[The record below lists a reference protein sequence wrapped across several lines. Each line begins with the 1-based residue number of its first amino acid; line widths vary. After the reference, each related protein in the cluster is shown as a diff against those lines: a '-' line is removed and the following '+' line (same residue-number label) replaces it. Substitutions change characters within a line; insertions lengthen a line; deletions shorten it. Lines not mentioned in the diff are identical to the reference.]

1 MDMRWREAARAC
13 GTWFEL
19 VLIRLSEKQNPG
31 QKKFRKSRTFAIPS
45 LRIATQQPQ
54 FTMAGIKRKSAG
66 AGAPEVKDKS
76 KKVKVDK
83 PTTKREAK
91 HDVKPVKKAKKGK
104 EESSD
109 IEESDTSE
117 QDNGFYG
124 FSAADG
130 ADVDMSD
137 AESSEESAKPNG
149 KAQKE
154 PSKKPTSDA
163 AESKLAGLNCKLQQ
177 CVYSMVSC

>member
-1 MDMRWREAARAC
+1 MRWREAARAC

-91 HDVKPVKKAKKGK
+91 HDVKPVKKAKKAK
-104 EESSD
+104 EER
-109 IEESDTSE
+109 
-117 QDNGFYG
+117 FYG

-154 PSKKPTSDA
+154 PSKKPTSDV